1 MTRHVKRGAKIW
13 IRVFPDKPITK
24 KPLEVRQGKGK
35 GNVEYWVCPIKPGKI
50 LYEMEGVDEDLAK
63 EAFKLASSENANIYN
78 FYKESLM
85 AKESLL
91 DRLRSKPTEA
101 PDEEGKLRKELM
113 ELRIQHSSGQLKE
126 THKIREIRRSIAQ
139 LKTLDNEKKLPEKDD
154 G

>member
-1 MTRHVKRGAKIW
+1 MRWK
-13 IRVFPDKPITK
+13 
-24 KPLEVRQGKGK
+24 
-35 GNVEYWVCPIKPGKI
+35 EY
-50 LYEMEGVDEDLAK
+50 DEDLAK

-113 ELRIQHSSGQLKE
+113 ELRIQHSSGQLRK
-126 THKIREIRRSIAQ
+126 HIRLERLEGLSPNLR
-139 LKTLDNEKKLPEKDD
+139 L
-154 G
+154 

>member
-1 MTRHVKRGAKIW
+1 
-13 IRVFPDKPITK
+13 
-24 KPLEVRQGKGK
+24 
-35 GNVEYWVCPIKPGKI
+35 
-50 LYEMEGVDEDLAK
+50 
-63 EAFKLASSENANIYN
+63 
-78 FYKESLM
+78 M

-139 LKTLDNEKKLPEKDD
+139 LKTLDNEKKLPQKDD

>member
-1 MTRHVKRGAKIW
+1 
-13 IRVFPDKPITK
+13 
-24 KPLEVRQGKGK
+24 
-35 GNVEYWVCPIKPGKI
+35 
-50 LYEMEGVDEDLAK
+50 
-63 EAFKLASSENANIYN
+63 
-78 FYKESLM
+78 M

-154 G
+154 GYKNKNRIRKSYQLL

>member
-1 MTRHVKRGAKIW
+1 
-13 IRVFPDKPITK
+13 
-24 KPLEVRQGKGK
+24 
-35 GNVEYWVCPIKPGKI
+35 
-50 LYEMEGVDEDLAK
+50 
-63 EAFKLASSENANIYN
+63 
-78 FYKESLM
+78 M

-91 DRLRSKPTEA
+91 DRLRSKTTEA

-139 LKTLDNEKKLPEKDD
+139 LKTLNNEKKLTEKDD